1 MGFIRKQEEKFAL
14 KLLEWRYKQ
23 QQLPLPEKEILRQ
36 NAAEIVSQAHAIARQ
51 RGGNVMAILKDM
63 FSSNR

>member
-23 QQLPLPEKEILRQ
+23 QEQQLPDKSVLKQ
-36 NAAEIVSQAHAIARQ
+36 QAADVVSQAHSIARQ

-63 FSSNR
+63 FSAKR

>member
-23 QQLPLPEKEILRQ
+23 QQSPLPDKNILRQ
-36 NAAEIVSQAHAIARQ
+36 HAADIVSEAHKIARQ
-51 RGGNVMAILKDM
+51 RGENVIAILKDM
-63 FSSNR
+63 ISSNH

>member
-23 QQLPLPEKEILRQ
+23 EQMPLPEKDVLKEHASR
-36 NAAEIVSQAHAIARQ
+36 IVSEAHAIARQ
-51 RGGNVMAILKDM
+51 RGGNVASIIKDM
-63 FSSNR
+63 FSSRR

>member
-1 MGFIRKQEEKFAL
+1 MRFIRNQEEKFAL

-23 QQLPLPEKEILRQ
+23 QQLPLPDKEVLRQ
-36 NAAEIVSQAHAIARQ
+36 NAADIVTQAHAIARQ

>member
-23 QQLPLPEKEILRQ
+23 QQQPLPDKTILKQ

>member
-23 QQLPLPEKEILRQ
+23 QQLPLPEKEVLRQ

>member
-23 QQLPLPEKEILRQ
+23 QEQPLPDKAVLKQ
-36 NAAEIVSQAHAIARQ
+36 HAAQIVSQAHAIAKQ

>member
-1 MGFIRKQEEKFAL
+1 MRFIRKQEEKFAL

-23 QQLPLPEKEILRQ
+23 QEQPLPDKSVLKQ
-36 NAAEIVSQAHAIARQ
+36 HAAQIVSQAHAIAKQ

>member
-23 QQLPLPEKEILRQ
+23 QEQPLPDKSVLKQ
-36 NAAEIVSQAHAIARQ
+36 QAADVVSQAHSIARQ

-63 FSSNR
+63 FSAKR

>member
-1 MGFIRKQEEKFAL
+1 MGFIKKQEEKFAL

-23 QQLPLPEKEILRQ
+23 QEQQLPEKSVLKQ
-36 NAAEIVSQAHAIARQ
+36 QAADVVSQAHSIAKQ

-63 FSSNR
+63 FSGKR

>member
-23 QQLPLPEKEILRQ
+23 QQQPLPDKKILKQ